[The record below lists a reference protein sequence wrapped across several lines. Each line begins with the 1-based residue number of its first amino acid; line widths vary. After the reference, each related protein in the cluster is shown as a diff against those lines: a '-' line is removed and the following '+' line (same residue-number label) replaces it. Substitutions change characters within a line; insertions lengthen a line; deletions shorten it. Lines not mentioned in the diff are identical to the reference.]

1 MGNLCSKSSNKP
13 SSSSDPFSHPGRTL
27 SSAPPPPQSR
37 AQIPKSTTQ
46 GRTLGGGGAVG
57 GESAAEDARRA
68 AARAA
73 EERAA
78 AAKSGGQ
85 KGKLAR
91 ELAAQ
96 RGQSRVDTLE
106 GVSREE
112 RRRREVE
119 EGRGAREWN

>member
-1 MGNLCSKSSNKP
+1 MM
-13 SSSSDPFSHPGRTL
+13 
-27 SSAPPPPQSR
+27 Q
-37 AQIPKSTTQ
+37 
-46 GRTLGGGGAVG
+46 
-57 GESAAEDARRA
+57 
-68 AARAA
+68 
-73 EERAA
+73 ERAA